1 LKEKALFCIL
11 LFLGVFSLPLYAE
24 ADPLTLTLEE
34 ACERAL
40 DANVELQKEALD
52 LGLAKTKAGSAWA
65 ELFPSISV
73 GAGMDYGI
81 PLSGPAVG
89 PEYSAT
95 ARLSLGLN
103 AGLPYTI
110 KSNSLDYRIRLAKY
124 ENNRRSLITGTTKT
138 FYSLLAEEQ
147 NLLVLESARQL
158 AEEQLQR
165 DRVARQN
172 GYLGELDF
180 LSSSLSSETAK
191 LRHSSALSDYSIALG
206 KFLVGLG
213 MEQHIP
219 VKLEGTIEITRFSGN
234 AEELIAA
241 ALPRRLDLSAQRFEI
256 ELQKSKQ
263 AVAVLSAKAPSL
275 DLNGSWGAS
284 VSKGLDKTI
293 SAGISL
299 SIPLDPWVPN
309 SKRNQTL
316 QSAGAETEKARLD
329 LKDKENTARTEI
341 RSLVL
346 GLENGWNEVETAR
359 LRVSIAERAYAL
371 SEQGYRRGT
380 LNFLDF
386 VTARNGLTAARQ
398 DLLQS
403 EIVYKLLFLDLA
415 YALSADEAELKTI
428 GEEENR

>member
-1 LKEKALFCIL
+1 LKLRALCCCF
-11 LFLGVFSLPLYAE
+11 LFLASLPLYPE
-24 ADPLTLTLEE
+24 QDPLGLTLEE

-40 DANVELQKEALD
+40 AANAELQKEALD

-65 ELFPSISV
+65 ELFPTISA
-73 GAGMDYGI
+73 GAGMEYGI

-103 AGLPYTI
+103 AGLPYTL
-110 KSNSLDYRIRLAKY
+110 KSNALEYRIALITY
-124 ENNRRSLITGTTKT
+124 ENQRRSLIIETAKT

-165 DRVARQN
+165 DRVARQS

-180 LSSSLSSETAK
+180 LSSSLSAETAK
-191 LRHSSALSDYSIALG
+191 LNHSSALSDYSTGLG

-213 MEQHIP
+213 LDQHIQ
-219 VKLEGTIEITRFSGN
+219 VRLQGTIEIVRFSGDP
-234 AEELIAA
+234 EELIAE
-241 ALPRRLDLSAQRFEI
+241 ALPRRLDLNVQRFGI
-256 ELQKSKQ
+256 ELQEYKH
-263 AVAVLSAKAPSL
+263 AAAVLAAKAPSL
-275 DLNGSWGAS
+275 DFNGSWGGTS
-284 VSKGLDKTI
+284 SRGWDKTI
-293 SAGISL
+293 SAGVSV
-299 SIPLDPWVPN
+299 SIPLDPWIPN

-316 QSAGAETEKARLD
+316 QSAGVETEKARLD
-329 LKDKENTARTEI
+329 LTDKENAARTEI

-359 LRVSIAERAYAL
+359 LRVSIAERVYEL

-386 VTARNGLTAARQ
+386 ETVRNRLTTARQ
-398 DLLQS
+398 ELLQS
-403 EIVYKLLFLDLA
+403 EIKYKLLFLDLA
-415 YALSADEAELKTI
+415 YALNADEAELTVI
-428 GEEENR
+428 GEEDR